1 MKLPNTSPDS
11 SPDQDNLRDAKYQ
24 LRQWNKPWLW
34 IIVGVVALLM
44 LAAVFGNSESE
55 TGTPRPASSSAS
67 VSQPAPTPVTFP
79 TRVPASVGVS
89 SVPAQ
94 HILALEPVL
103 DQISESV
110 NPTGLN
116 QGHIYNEFGDQCRY
130 VQRATHRDSPSY
142 FDGDARAT
150 DTIMVFSDPK
160 CMTPDVLGIG
170 YLQEQV
176 TVTVAKWY
184 SNSDAAFKTAPS
196 DLTDKFFKRANG
208 WCIQSETYPLIT
220 VLIDYF
226 VDGESLAAVLHA
238 QGPPGCE

>member
-1 MKLPNTSPDS
+1 MKSPNTSPDS

-55 TGTPRPASSSAS
+55 TRTPRPASSSAS
-67 VSQPAPTPVTFP
+67 VAQPAPTPVTFP

-89 SVPAQ
+89 SLPAQ
-94 HILALEPVL
+94 HILALESVL

-130 VQRATHRDSPSY
+130 VQ
-142 FDGDARAT
+142 ARNTPRFAVIFRRRRT
-150 DTIMVFSDPK
+150 SDRHDHGLFRP
-160 CMTPDVLGIG
+160 
-170 YLQEQV
+170 
-176 TVTVAKWY
+176 
-184 SNSDAAFKTAPS
+184 
-196 DLTDKFFKRANG
+196 
-208 WCIQSETYPLIT
+208 
-220 VLIDYF
+220 
-226 VDGESLAAVLHA
+226 
-238 QGPPGCE
+238 

>member
-1 MKLPNTSPDS
+1 MKSPNASPDS
-11 SPDQDNLRDAKYQ
+11 CRDQENQRDAKYQ

-44 LAAVFGNSESE
+44 LAVVFGDSE
-55 TGTPRPASSSAS
+55 TGTSRPASSSAS
-67 VSQPAPTPVTFP
+67 VSQPTATPVTFP
-79 TRVPASVGVS
+79 TLVPASVGVS
-89 SVPAQ
+89 SLPLQ

-110 NPTGLN
+110 NPTGLR

-130 VQRATHRDSPSY
+130 VQHATHRDAPPY
-142 FDGDARAT
+142 FYDGLPGS
-150 DTIMVFSDPK
+150 DTLMVFADPK
-160 CMTPDVLGIG
+160 CMTPDVLGID

-176 TVTVAKWY
+176 NVTVAKWY
-184 SNSDAAFKTAPS
+184 SNSDAAFTTAPS
-196 DLTDKFFKRANG
+196 DLTDKFLKRANG

-226 VDGESLAAVLHA
+226 VDGESLAAVLHG

>member
-1 MKLPNTSPDS
+1 MEPQGTLPDPD
-11 SPDQDNLRDAKYQ
+11 PDREELRDAKYQ

-44 LAAVFGNSESE
+44 LAAVFGNSGSE

-79 TRVPASVGVS
+79 TRVPASVDVS
-89 SVPAQ
+89 SLPAQ

-110 NPTGLN
+110 NPTGLS

-130 VQRATHRDSPSY
+130 VQHATHRDAPPY
-142 FDGDARAT
+142 FYDGLPGS
-150 DTIMVFSDPK
+150 DTLMVFADPK
-160 CMTPDVLGIG
+160 CLIPDVLGIG

-176 TVTVAKWY
+176 NVTVAKWY

-196 DLTDKFFKRANG
+196 DLTDKFIKRANG
-208 WCIQSETYPLIT
+208 WCIQSETYPFIP

-226 VDGESLAAVLHA
+226 VDGESLAAVLHG